1 MAAPT
6 LTSSAGS
13 DYTDNAAV
21 SEVTGTLTWNS
32 GDRILVVAM
41 TEDQSFTL
49 NTPTAT
55 GLTFSALGS
64 AVTPSNSC
72 WLHAWSAT
80 AGSSGSSAVTAT
92 RAGGTGVAMRG
103 IYAFAYG
110 GCTGFARTN
119 KAGVDATETV
129 SVTRTQANSAM
140 VAWAGD
146 WSASGTSGIGWTP
159 AGQTQLIAQT
169 NVGATAVVAHWGD
182 QGATGTTAY
191 GTTSLPGTAFTVSAV
206 EVLGTAGA
214 SPAAGE
220 ATGAGAAQTPSTAV
234 AASATEGTGSG
245 AAIGASA
252 STSGAPAAGEATAA
266 GVANGPTV
274 STSGGGTQSLFTSQT
289 PAGSFSDGA
298 PGIATATT
306 VRFAQAGQVTAVAF
320 YASSSVS
327 GTYTAALYSVDAS
340 DPGTGTLLG
349 SATMGSAPTPS
360 AWNTVSITPVAV
372 TAGVPYRAVIFSGD
386 GRYVATSS
394 FFGSDLVNGDITAD
408 ADGDTVGGF
417 VIDQGTYRID
427 ATLGYPNSNGGGTC
441 YFVDV
446 VFSTA
451 AGTSAPAGTGSA
463 TGSAVDPTTAA
474 TTAAAEAAATG
485 AAQTPV
491 GAAGANA
498 GASTATGSAL
508 SPTISATSTAS
519 PATATAVGTAEWD
532 SGSSIS
538 LDLIAD
544 NPVEAAGTA
553 YDPTVSTASA
563 VNASAGTAAATGAAQ
578 DPAAALGVTAATAT
592 ATGSAL
598 GATVTTSSSASA
610 PAGEAIGSGTAQ
622 TPTTAAT
629 VDAGTAAATG
639 QALDPT
645 VSTFAGT
652 AAPAGE
658 ASATATANG
667 PAIAVQ
673 VFAGSAESTGT
684 AADPSVLIGGPGSA
698 PADVAAATGAAYS
711 PRVRKRIP
719 RPYSGVVVRPYSG
732 VTARP

>member
-119 KAGVDATETV
+119 KAGVDGTETV
-129 SVTRTQANSAM
+129 SVTRTQANSA
-140 VAWAGD
+140 VVGWAAD

-159 AGQTQLIAQT
+159 AGQTQLVAQT
-169 NVGATAVVAHWGD
+169 NAGATAVVAHWGD

-191 GTTSLPGTAFTVSAV
+191 GTTSLPGTAFTVAAV
-206 EVLGTAGA
+206 EVLGSAGA

-220 ATGAGAAQTPSTAV
+220 AAGTGAAQTPTTAV
-234 AASATEGTGSG
+234 AVAATESTAAGTAFG
-245 AAIGASA
+245 ATAS
-252 STSGAPAAGEATAA
+252 SSGAPAAGEATAA
-266 GVANGPTV
+266 GVAHAPTV
-274 STSGGGTQSLFTSQT
+274 STSGSGTQSLFTSQT

-306 VRFAQAGQVTAVAF
+306 VRFAQAGQVSDIAF

-327 GTYTAALYSVDAS
+327 GTYTAAFYSVDGS

-349 SATMGSAPTPS
+349 SATMGGAPTPS
-360 AWNTVSITPVAV
+360 AWNTVPITPVSV

-394 FFGSDLVNGDITAD
+394 FFTSDLVNGDITAD

-427 ATLGYPNSNGGGTC
+427 ATLGYPNSNGGGSC

-451 AGTSAPAGTGSA
+451 AGGSPSAGEAPATGAAQSPTAAIAANSTEATA
-463 TGSAVDPTTAA
+463 TGSAQTP
-474 TTAAAEAAATG
+474 AAAAGANTATAAATG
-485 AAQTPV
+485 AAQTPSV
-491 GAAGANA
+491 GSTVNA
-498 GASTATGSAL
+498 GTPTG
-508 SPTISATSTAS
+508 
-519 PATATAVGTAEWD
+519 VGTAEWD
-532 SGSSIS
+532 SGASIS

-544 NPVEAAGTA
+544 NPVEGAAA
-553 YDPTVSTASA
+553 AFDATVSTASA
-563 VNASAGTAAATGAAQ
+563 VSANATAAAAAGVAQ
-578 DPAAALGVTAATAT
+578 DPAAALGTNAADATAVGT
-592 ATGSAL
+592 TSGP
-598 GATVTTSSSASA
+598 TVTTSSSASA
-610 PAGEAIGSGTAQ
+610 PAGEATGSGTAQ
-622 TPTTAAT
+622 TPTTAMT
-629 VDAGTAAATG
+629 VDAGVGTATG

-658 ASATATANG
+658 ATATAEANG
-667 PAIAVQ
+667 ATAAVQ
-673 VFAGSAESTGT
+673 VFAGAAESTG
-684 AADPSVLIGGPGSA
+684 AAVDPSVLIGGPGSA
-698 PADVAAATGAAYS
+698 LAGVATATGAAHS

-719 RPYSGVVVRPYSG
+719 RPYSGVVVRPYAG
-732 VTARP
+732 TIPRP